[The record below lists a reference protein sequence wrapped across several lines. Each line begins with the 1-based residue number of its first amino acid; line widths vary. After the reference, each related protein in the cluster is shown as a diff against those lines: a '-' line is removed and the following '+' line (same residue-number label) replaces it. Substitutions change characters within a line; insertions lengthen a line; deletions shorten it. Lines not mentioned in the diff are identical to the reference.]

1 MRLNRAV
8 VPAVVVAVLWL
19 ISGGLE
25 LLGRQ
30 SLTGPVRRILSLV
43 APETIPV
50 QELTAPAPWAFIM
63 TALSMLAIAAA
74 YAALLALVRRQPAVA
89 EPTTGSKHTGQPQ
102 VGGFAPYRGRTST
115 AEYAPTVVTADNGQS
130 SASAPPGNTATAFAA
145 YWLCAVASAFLV
157 VAIPMVGEVGV
168 EVIGGQSPFSFA
180 TERLAGAAQWG
191 LVFGWIPALVAIALD
206 EGARDQGAPQR
217 QAIVVAAAVV
227 FLLAALGLGV
237 AAPQARAAVQAEI
250 QAENVSPQGPESPQE
265 PIPTGTPVP
274 LVAPGDWQV
283 DPLWCTS
290 GQLAMTAGMP
300 DAAAGS
306 RGMVIHAQ
314 NVSDAACVVESYP
327 DVAFS
332 NAVTSAIEVEVDHGG
347 GMLGSDPG
355 VTRIELQPGA
365 EVVATLTWSAMPR
378 GDAAGWLYVAGYHG
392 AERQM
397 VQVETDITGGTV
409 SVTAWGLPAA

>member
-1 MRLNRAV
+1 M
-8 VPAVVVAVLWL
+8 PALVAAVLWL
-19 ISGGLE
+19 VSGGLE

-50 QELTAPAPWAFIM
+50 QELTAPAPWGFIM
-63 TALSMLAIAAA
+63 TTLSVLAIAAA
-74 YAALLALVRRQPAVA
+74 YAALLALVRRQPAAA
-89 EPTTGSKHTGQPQ
+89 EGATASAPSRQSQ
-102 VGGFAPYRGRTST
+102 VGAFAPYSGRTST
-115 AEYAPTVVTADNGQS
+115 VEHAPTVVTPDSGKPP
-130 SASAPPGNTATAFAA
+130 APATGNTATAFAA

-157 VAIPMVGEVGV
+157 VAIPLVAEVGV
-168 EVIGGQSPFSFA
+168 EVIGGQSPFSPA
-180 TERLAGAAQWG
+180 AERLASAAQWG
-191 LVFGWIPALVAIALD
+191 LVFGWIPALVAVALD
-206 EGARDQGAPQR
+206 KGAPDHGGSQR
-217 QAIVVAAAVV
+217 RAIVVPAAVV

-237 AAPQARAAVQAEI
+237 AAPQAHAAVQAQI
-250 QAENVSPQGPESPQE
+250 QADNLTPQEPESPQE

-274 LVAPGDWQV
+274 LVAPGDWQI

-290 GQLAMTAGMP
+290 GQLAMSAGMP

-314 NVSDAACVVESYP
+314 NVSDAACVIESYP

-332 NAVTSAIEVEVDHGG
+332 NSVTSAIDVSVDHGG
-347 GMLGSDPG
+347 GMLGGDPG

-378 GDAAGWLYVAGYHG
+378 GDAAGWVYVAGYHG